1 MTNETIINKWKVGK
15 TAIQVAKDYM
25 QDYNKEVEKKKEPRI
40 TKEQALAHVEPIIFE
55 YETKDWRKE

>member
-25 QDYNKEVEKKKEPRI
+25 QDCNKEAKKRREPKI
-40 TKEQALAHVEPIIFE
+40 TRDQALAYVEPIIFE
-55 YETKDWRKE
+55 YETKDWK